1 MHIVI
6 ATSPQDPALDASD
19 QLYGDALQAL
29 GATVSAVPWTSIDA
43 GRLQTADAVVLRSTW
58 GYHNHMEAF
67 RDWIDLIDESGVRTF
82 NAPDML
88 RWNIDKAYLH
98 DLAARGINVPATMAI
113 EAEDQATLSACFERL
128 GAERAVLKPRFGG
141 SGTGVILTA
150 PDSLRNDLET
160 MRRELDD
167 RPFLL
172 QAFIPEIAT
181 GELSFVFIGG
191 TFAHAIRKQ
200 PVPGEFRSN
209 SRYGTTFSRT
219 EPPAG
224 QVEAAAAIL
233 AKVAP
238 QSLYARIDC
247 VARAEGLVC
256 MEVELVEPS
265 LFMTHAPETAK
276 LFARR
281 TVEALVGATPSE
293 A

>member
-6 ATSPQDPALDASD
+6 ATSPQTPALDASD
-19 QLYGDALQAL
+19 QLYSDALQAL
-29 GATVSAVPWTSIDA
+29 GATVSAVPWTAIDA
-43 GRLQTADAVVLRSTW
+43 IRLQTADAVVLRSTW
-58 GYHNHMEAF
+58 GYHNHVAAF

-82 NAPDML
+82 NPPDML

-98 DLAARGINVPATMAI
+98 DLAARGINVPMTVAI
-113 EAEDQATLSACFERL
+113 EAEDQGTLTACFERL
-128 GAERAVLKPRFGG
+128 GRAERAVLKPRFGG
-141 SGTGVILTA
+141 SGTGVALTT
-150 PDSLRNDLET
+150 PTSVRQDLEG
-160 MRRELDD
+160 MRRELDG

-172 QAFIPEIAT
+172 QAFIPEITA

-209 SRYGTTFSRT
+209 SRFGTTFSRT
-219 EPPAG
+219 EPSVA
-224 QVEAAAAIL
+224 QIDVASAIL

-238 QSLYARIDC
+238 EALYARIDC
-247 VARAEGLVC
+247 VARGDGLVC

-276 LFARR
+276 LFARQ
-281 TVEALVGATPSE
+281 TIDALL
-293 A
+293 